1 MALERQ
7 CIEGLKELKFTVS
20 ESKTNLEFI
29 QKGKNYLVAT
39 VMSWEH
45 QVDKEKNK
53 LTLQQNKEMF
63 YKRLFSAGGTRHGLF
78 RMAIHPPYDPVGAL
92 EDQIE
97 MM

>member
-39 VMSWEH
+39 VMSWD
-45 QVDKEKNK
+45 QQADKEKKNQHYNK
-53 LTLQQNKEMF
+53 
-63 YKRLFSAGGTRHGLF
+63 KRDVL
-78 RMAIHPPYDPVGAL
+78 
-92 EDQIE
+92 
-97 MM
+97 